1 MSEERLSA
9 DQLAEQYIKLRTE
22 RAILN
27 EEFEKK
33 DAVLKEQ
40 MENISENLLS
50 ICKEQDA
57 TSIRTEHGTIIR
69 SVTTRYWTNDW
80 GAMHEL
86 INKFKAP
93 YLLEKRIMNSAMRD
107 FLEENPEAYP
117 PGLNVDSKYTIT
129 VRKPSKKI

>member
-22 RAILN
+22 RALLQ
-27 EEFEKK
+27 EEYENQ
-33 DAVLKEQ
+33 DALIKAE
-40 MENISENLLS
+40 MDAISENLLS

-57 TSIRTEHGTIIR
+57 SSIRTEHGTIIR
-69 SVTTRYWTNDW
+69 SVTSRYWTNDW

-86 INKFKAP
+86 INKYKAP
-93 YLLEKRIMNSAMRD
+93 YLLEKRIMNSAMKE
-107 FLEENPEAYP
+107 FLEEYPEAYP

-129 VRKPSKKI
+129 VRKPTKKI